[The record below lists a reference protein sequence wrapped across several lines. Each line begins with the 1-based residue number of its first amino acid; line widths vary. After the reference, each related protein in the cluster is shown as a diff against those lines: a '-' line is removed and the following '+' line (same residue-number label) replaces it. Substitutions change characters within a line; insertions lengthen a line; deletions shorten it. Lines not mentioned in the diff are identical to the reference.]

1 MNFLLDEAAQ
11 TTSSPMQWILPAVL
25 LVLVIGIF
33 ILNYFRSKKAK
44 DNLREVV
51 SSLKVGDKVK
61 TYSGFYGTIVEIS
74 ETTDGRVAVLE
85 TGEGKN
91 KSYISIDMNAIY
103 AIDQKKPITFDENGN
118 VIIEGEEPAPAPVE
132 PALEQP
138 AKKTETKKKTE
149 KKAEEKKP
157 TAKKSTKS
165 KKSE

>member
-1 MNFLLDEAAQ
+1 MNFLLDEAA
-11 TTSSPMQWILPAVL
+11 TTATNPMQWILPAVL

-44 DNLREVV
+44 DNMREVV

-118 VIIEGEEPAPAPVE
+118 VVVEGETTVETPAEPVV
-132 PALEQP
+132 EQP
-138 AKKTETKKKTE
+138 AKKTATKKKTE
-149 KKAEEKKP
+149 KAAEDEKQ
-157 TAKKSTKS
+157 AVKKSTKS